1 MHKKS
6 TAVALALA
14 FAGSSLAACDSET
27 CRWQIEHA
35 TQVPTVH
42 PVALVHQAMGLS

>member
-14 FAGSSLAACDSET
+14 FAGSSLAACGGND
-27 CRWQIEHA
+27 A
-35 TQVPTVH
+35 KLP
-42 PVALVHQAMGLS
+42 